1 MTSTLPH
8 DIREFLAGYPELDD
22 DDKLNANFAFY
33 SNTLRCRPDDL
44 LIEEIHDRRVVAS
57 LRRSLFCTYCDW
69 NKAGRGTTTPWNIN
83 TVSSSGFSLF
93 ASMGSIIKLNLSN
106 FTRSKE

>member
-1 MTSTLPH
+1 MTRSLPR
-8 DIREFLAGYPELDD
+8 DIQEFLAGYPELDD
-22 DDKLNANFAFY
+22 DNRLNANFAFY

-44 LIEEIHDRRVVAS
+44 LIDEIHDWQVVAS
-57 LRRSLFCTYCDW
+57 LPRSCICAYYNW
-69 NKAGRGTTTPWNIN
+69 NKAGKGTMVLWNIN

-106 FTRSKE
+106 FTRSK